1 MLACLF
7 WLPHLTTL
15 CSYVCLLPDL
25 SSLASL
31 RMALAPQVTRATL
44 KLLRNAG
51 SLGPS
56 LTLPPVCV
64 MVLSEL
70 SWTCIP
76 QPLILASPSN
86 QGIQLTGEGQCR
98 STSHSCYHTPHVS
111 YPTVPALTPPDSKS
125 YTRSKQNSPSLPSA
139 GWQKQTQIN
148 LPKMP

>member
-31 RMALAPQVTRATL
+31 LMALAPQVTRAML
-44 KLLRNAG
+44 KLLRDAG

-70 SWTCIP
+70 S
-76 QPLILASPSN
+76 
-86 QGIQLTGEGQCR
+86 
-98 STSHSCYHTPHVS
+98 
-111 YPTVPALTPPDSKS
+111 
-125 YTRSKQNSPSLPSA
+125 
-139 GWQKQTQIN
+139 
-148 LPKMP
+148 